1 MFVSTSTPTLDTRQL
16 EGLVGIEDERG
27 DLIPQIVSMFVADTD
42 KSLAKATDAVSN
54 DNLSTLRWI
63 VHDLIGSCG
72 TIGAGRM
79 RALAGEIELTL
90 ARGQLQAVDS
100 SMRMLVEE
108 YGRVRALLG
117 EYASAHTH
125 AHS

>member
-1 MFVSTSTPTLDTRQL
+1 MVVSTNAPTFAQGQL
-16 EGLVGIEDERG
+16 EVLAGLEDEGG
-27 DLIPQIVSMFVADTD
+27 DLIPQIVNMFVADTD
-42 KSLAKATDAVSN
+42 RSLAKATDAVSH

-90 ARGQLQAVDS
+90 ARGQLQAVDAS
-100 SMRMLVEE
+100 VRMLVEE

-117 EYASAHTH
+117 EYASSH
-125 AHS
+125 AHPLS